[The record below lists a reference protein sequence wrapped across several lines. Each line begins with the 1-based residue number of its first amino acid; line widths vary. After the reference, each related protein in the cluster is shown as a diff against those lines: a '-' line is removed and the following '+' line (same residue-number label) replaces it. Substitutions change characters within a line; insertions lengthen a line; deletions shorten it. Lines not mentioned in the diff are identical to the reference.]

1 MPRPRVV
8 TGPMTARPQ
17 AGPAAIDRVG
27 HTLSDKVEAIM
38 RTQIIS
44 GDRQPGER
52 LNEVEIAAE
61 LAVSRGPI
69 REAMQR
75 LARDGL
81 VRMESHRGAFVRKLD
96 AGEVRALFEVR
107 SSLECAAAALAAERA
122 GHNEIV
128 ALRELIESSRGAVE
142 SDVDSHYPERLDLHA
157 LIVGCSRNA
166 ALTRYLRLVNLEL
179 KLVRARSGFQAV
191 RAPKALEEHVRVV
204 EAIAARDP
212 DAARAAMTIHMES
225 ALSSTLGLLRSTEEA
240 DR

>member
-1 MPRPRVV
+1 MSSRTP
-8 TGPMTARPQ
+8 TGPD
-17 AGPAAIDRVG
+17 AIDRVG
-27 HTLSDKVEAIM
+27 HTLSDKVEAAL

-44 GDRQPGER
+44 GERVPGSR

-61 LAVSRGPI
+61 LAVSRGPV

-81 VRMESHRGAFVRKLD
+81 VRLESHRGAFVRSLD

-107 SSLECAAAALAAERA
+107 VALECRAAALAAERA
-122 GHNEIV
+122 GTDEV
-128 ALRELIESSRGAVE
+128 ATLRALLVDSRGVVE
-142 SDVDSHYPERLDLHA
+142 AEVVPHYPERLDLHEQ
-157 LIVGCSRNA
+157 IVLCSRNA
-166 ALTRYLRLVNLEL
+166 ALQRYLQLVNQEL

-191 RAPKALEEHVRVV
+191 RAPQALDEHERVV

-212 DAARAAMTIHMES
+212 HAAAAAMTIHMES
-225 ALSSTLGLLRSTEEA
+225 ALQSTLGLLRDVEET